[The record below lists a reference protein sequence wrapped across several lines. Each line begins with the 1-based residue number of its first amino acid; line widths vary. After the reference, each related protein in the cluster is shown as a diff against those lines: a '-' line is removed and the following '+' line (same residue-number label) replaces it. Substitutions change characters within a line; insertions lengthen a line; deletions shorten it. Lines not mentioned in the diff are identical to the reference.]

1 MPSLSDVPGVGKIQ
15 QYLERGAAELHYV
28 RKIFEA
34 GAFRIEPPQNYAAM
48 ASGIVKWGEFGM
60 LPALNAARS
69 PDRAACIDEDG
80 EFSFKELDET
90 AHAVANGLLEMGV
103 KGGDGVAILARN
115 TRWFLIAYFGA
126 ARVGARIILLNSE
139 FSGPQVKEVSEREG
153 AKVIIYDDE
162 YCKVVSKA
170 NPELGKLRALGT
182 NPDSDEDS
190 GSQDET
196 LADLIERS
204 SKDPAPKAS
213 KHASIIILTSGTT
226 GTPKGANRSTPPTL
240 APIGGILSH
249 VPFKANEI
257 TSLPAPMFH
266 ALGFLHATI
275 AMFLGSTLVLRRK
288 FKPPLVLEDLEKHK
302 ATAMVVVPVMLS
314 RLLDAI
320 EKMDK
325 KPDLSNLKIIF
336 VSGSQLGGELAARA
350 LKDFGPVIYNMYGST
365 EIAFAA
371 IAGPK
376 DLEKDPSTVGPV
388 VKGVKV
394 KILDDNGKEKP
405 QGEVGRIF
413 VGNAFPFEGYT
424 GGGHK
429 EIINGLM
436 SSGDVGYFDKGG
448 LLFVSGRDD
457 EMIVSGG
464 ENVFPAEVEDCLS
477 GHPEVV
483 EATAIGVED
492 KEYGHRLRAFVV
504 KKEGSDVDEETLK
517 KHVKDELARYKV
529 PREVVFLDELPRNPT
544 GKILK
549 RELREMEVDGKSG
562 DDKGSEKGS
571 DKGSDKGSAKNGGA
585 KMGGAKSD
593 AGGDKGGNAK
603 ADEDKGSV
611 DETSKDSE
619 SKDSEA
625 KA

>member
-1 MPSLSDVPGVGKIQ
+1 MPNLSDLPGQIPAKIQ
-15 QYLERGAAELHYV
+15 QYVERGAAELHYV

-34 GAFRIEPPQNYAAM
+34 GAFKIESPLKTAAM
-48 ASGIVKWGEFGM
+48 AADIAKWGEFGM
-60 LPALNAARS
+60 LPSLNARRHPDAR
-69 PDRAACIDEDG
+69 AVIDEEG
-80 EFSFKELDET
+80 AITYRELDEA
-90 AHAVANGLLEMGV
+90 AHAVANGLIEMGV

-115 TRWFLIAYFGA
+115 TRWFVIANYGA
-126 ARVGARIILLNSE
+126 ARAGARIILLNSE

-162 YCKVVSKA
+162 YTKTVSKA
-170 NPELGKLRALGT
+170 EPELGKLRALGT
-182 NPDSDEDS
+182 NPDSDEES
-190 GSQDET
+190 GSKDET
-196 LADLIERS
+196 LADLIKRS
-204 SKDPAPKAS
+204 SKEPAPKAS

-240 APIGGILSH
+240 APVGGILSH

-266 ALGFLHATI
+266 ALGYLHATI

-325 KPDLSNLKIIF
+325 KPDLSHLKIIF
-336 VSGSQLGGELAARA
+336 VSGSQLGAELAQRA
-350 LKDFGPVIYNMYGST
+350 LNDFGPVIYNMYGST
-365 EIAFAA
+365 EIAFAT

-376 DLEKDPSTVGPV
+376 DLKKNPATVGPV

-394 KILDDNGKEKP
+394 KILDDNGQEKP

-429 EIINGLM
+429 QIIDGLM
-436 SSGDVGYFDKGG
+436 SSGDVGYFDEHG
-448 LLFVSGRDD
+448 LLYVSGRDD

-492 KEYGHRLRAFVV
+492 KDWGHRLRAFVV
-504 KKEGSDVDEETLK
+504 KKDGSDVDEETLK
-517 KHVKDELARYKV
+517 KHVKEELARYKV
-529 PREVVFLDELPRNPT
+529 PREVIFLDELPRNPT

-549 RELREMEVDGKSG
+549 RELRELDVEDKDQAKDKAKDLAKDAESKGGEKSEKADGKA
-562 DDKGSEKGS
+562 E
-571 DKGSDKGSAKNGGA
+571 
-585 KMGGAKSD
+585 
-593 AGGDKGGNAK
+593 K
-603 ADEDKGSV
+603 ADEKADK
-611 DETSKDSE
+611 
-619 SKDSEA
+619 
-625 KA
+625 